1 MNIIKIEKKSGGT
14 RTIYVPDR
22 KEKRKYRKLIP
33 KLNPLLEQI
42 CRPLPC
48 HGFMP
53 NRSPVTNAQAHVG
66 YRWSLSFDLKDFF
79 DTVGKEH
86 LKGVVPDKMIE
97 KVLYEGA
104 ARQGLPTSPLVAN
117 LAAAAMDRAIIAR
130 LLPMQ
135 HVPKPDGELSL
146 KGVTYTRYA
155 DDLTFSSND
164 RSPLDAIKEWL
175 PSVVTAHKFVLNAK
189 KTRLQW
195 SGFGRRVITGVAVD
209 DKGIYPTRS
218 VRRRLR
224 AALHQGNKEEAVGL
238 AEWCKLK
245 PPGLLSNRQKRR
257 DANAVKRAIMR
268 M

>member
-1 MNIIKIEKKSGGT
+1 MNVIKIKKKSGGE

-22 KEKRKYRKLIP
+22 KEKRRYRKLIP
-33 KLNPLLEQI
+33 KLNPLLEEF

-53 NRSPVTNAQAHVG
+53 NRSPVTNAQAHIG
-66 YRWSLSFDLKDFF
+66 FTWSLSFDLKDFF
-79 DTVGKEH
+79 DTVGADH
-86 LKGVVPDKMIE
+86 LKGVIPEKLVPR
-97 KVLYEGA
+97 VLYEGA

-117 LAAAAMDRAIIAR
+117 LAAAAMDRAIIAG
-130 LLPMQ
+130 LA
-135 HVPKPDGELSL
+135 

-155 DDLTFSSND
+155 DDLTFSCNE
-164 RSPLDAIKEWL
+164 REQLDAIKVWL
-175 PSVVTAHKFVLNAK
+175 PKVVQAHRFVLNEK

-195 SGFGRRVITGVAVD
+195 AGFGRRIITGVAVD

-224 AALHQGNKEEAVGL
+224 AALHQGNKHEAMGL
-238 AEWCKLK
+238 MEWCALK
-245 PPGLLSNRQKRR
+245 PPGLISNRQKRR
-257 DANAVKRAIMR
+257 DANAVKRALRR